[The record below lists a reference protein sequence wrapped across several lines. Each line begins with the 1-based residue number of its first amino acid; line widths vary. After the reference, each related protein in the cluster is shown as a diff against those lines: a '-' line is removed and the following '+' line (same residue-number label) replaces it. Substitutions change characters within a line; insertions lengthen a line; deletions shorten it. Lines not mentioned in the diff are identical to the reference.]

1 VLTKGYYVAGRI
13 YKSKHKDRKT
23 NKKTSVLMSMSRM
36 SLLVDMEHARDMN
49 TTLNMDKVMIVI
61 MNYLRN

>member
-13 YKSKHKDRKT
+13 YKCKHKDRKT

-61 MNYLRN
+61 MNYPRN